1 LAAGDCF
8 QGLTDAQRG
17 VGEASESV
25 VGCADSRALPEGM
38 RLDLARLPN
47 DPALLPRVVRDLADV
62 LERRDAELAET
73 KARLREAAAV
83 FLCAETPTL
92 RPLLG
97 EVPSRSTDVEPG
109 GDRGADRRI
118 AGEARPRTSDGAS
131 SLPALPAI
139 GDLRPGGR
147 RTRPH
152 TLANWVGRATWLLQ
166 PLASGSRRMSSPA
179 SRCSPTTRRC
189 RCSTLATVAPRK
201 AGCGSM
207 SATTGLRRKIFDVH
221 ESTKSP
227 VAADALQK
235 IGELY
240 AIERAIRGKPPDR
253 RRELRQEQAKPRLM
267 VLRTWFEA
275 QLARLPP
282 EGGLAV
288 NTGV

>member
-1 LAAGDCF
+1 
-8 QGLTDAQRG
+8 
-17 VGEASESV
+17 
-25 VGCADSRALPEGM
+25 
-38 RLDLARLPN
+38 
-47 DPALLPRVVRDLADV
+47 
-62 LERRDAELAET
+62 
-73 KARLREAAAV
+73 
-83 FLCAETPTL
+83 
-92 RPLLG
+92 
-97 EVPSRSTDVEPG
+97 
-109 GDRGADRRI
+109 
-118 AGEARPRTSDGAS
+118 
-131 SLPALPAI
+131 
-139 GDLRPGGR
+139 
-147 RTRPH
+147 
-152 TLANWVGRATWLLQ
+152 
-166 PLASGSRRMSSPA
+166 
-179 SRCSPTTRRC
+179 
-189 RCSTLATVAPRK
+189 
-201 AGCGSM
+201 M